1 MRQREPTSLMPFY
14 LCFSFLC
21 VVFLISSAS
30 WSQASV
36 PSLVNYQGKLTA
48 ADEGCVNDTVRMT
61 FSIYPDT
68 LGSPA
73 DWSETQTQVV
83 VRDGVFSVLLGS
95 VDSIPAWVFDGS
107 VKFLGVQV
115 ESDPEMRPLRPIVSC
130 AYAFR
135 SQGADTAEYART
147 GPGVADDDW
156 MISEDG
162 VYRLAGQVGIGQT
175 PQDSCKLFVQSDSM
189 VGDYAVYARGGTGL
203 KAVATAWEGT
213 GMFAEGGHIGVSG
226 QGYIGVFGHGFFGG
240 FFEGKTYFDGNVG
253 IGETDPEHELDVEG
267 YVQAHG
273 YYTGDIT
280 FQKEGRGLWRMFEDE
295 EGLYLENLKT
305 GKVYKFLL
313 QEVEKE

>member
-1 MRQREPTSLMPFY
+1 MKEREPTSRTLV
-14 LCFSFLC
+14 C
-21 VVFLISSAS
+21 VCCGLLSIVFLIISISL
-30 WSQASV
+30 SQASV

-48 ADEGCVNDTVRMT
+48 GDGGCVNDTVRMT

-68 LGSPA
+68 VGSPA

-95 VDSIPAWVFDGS
+95 VDSIPTWVFDGS

-115 ESDPEMRPLRPIVSC
+115 ESDPEMTPLRPIVSC
-130 AYAFR
+130 GYAFR
-135 SQGADTAEYART
+135 SQTADTADFART

-162 VYRLAGQVGIGQT
+162 VHRLDGQVGIGGT
-175 PQDSCKLFVQSDSM
+175 PQDSCKLFVQSDST
-189 VGDYAVYARGGTGL
+189 VGGYAVYARGGTGL
-203 KAVATAWEGT
+203 KAIATAWEGT

-226 QGYIGVFGHGFFGG
+226 QGYIGIFGHGVFGG

-253 IGETDPEHELDVEG
+253 IGKTDPEHELDVEG

-295 EGLYLENLKT
+295 EGLYLENLRT
-305 GKVYKFLL
+305 GKVYRFLL

>member
-1 MRQREPTSLMPFY
+1 MQREPTLLTLLY
-14 LCFSFLC
+14 LCFSFLSM
-21 VVFLISSAS
+21 VLLVISAS

-36 PSLVNYQGKLTA
+36 PSLINYQGKLTA
-48 ADEGCVNDTVRMT
+48 GDGSCINDTVRMT

-68 LGSPA
+68 LGSGA
-73 DWSETQTQVV
+73 EWSETQTQVV
-83 VRDGVFSVLLGS
+83 IKDGVFSVLLGI
-95 VDSIPAWVFDGS
+95 VDSIPASVFGGS

-115 ESDPEMRPLRPIVSC
+115 ESDPEMTPLRPIVSSG
-130 AYAFR
+130 YAFR
-135 SQGADTAEYART
+135 SQASDTAEYARA

-156 MISEDG
+156 MISEDD

-189 VGDYAVYARGGTGL
+189 VGDYAVYARGGMGL
-203 KAVATAWEGT
+203 KAISTAWQGT

-226 QGYIGVFGHGFFGG
+226 QGYIGVFGHGVFGG
-240 FFEGKTYFDGNVG
+240 FFEGKTYFDGNLG
-253 IGETDPEHELDVEG
+253 IGITDPEHELDVEG

-280 FQKEGRGLWRMFEDE
+280 FQRAGQGLWRMFEDE